1 MSGVARGAALLTK
14 HIGVFILLAVGWA
27 CWQPE
32 VFGWAVG
39 YTPVF
44 LGAAM
49 FGMGLAVRAE
59 DCRAVFT
66 RPRVLLFGVL
76 LQFTVMPLG
85 AWLLTQLLQLPADIA
100 LGVILVGACPG
111 GTASNVITYI
121 ADGDV
126 TLSVGMT
133 IAATLLAPVVTPFWV
148 YTLGGAWVDVS
159 FAALMLSVVK
169 IVLLPVLAG
178 ILVHRFGGTRVRT
191 LQEVFPAISA
201 AAIVFIIAG
210 IIAVNRDKLLEAGLL
225 VLAVVVL
232 HNLLGM
238 GLGLL
243 AANLLRTNSR
253 QATAIAVE
261 VGMQNS
267 GLAVALAT
275 ANFAANPLATLPGA
289 VYSVWH
295 NISGSLFAAWRN
307 PGTNS
312 DSPPATVPETK

>member
-1 MSGVARGAALLTK
+1 MRAVARGVALLTK
-14 HIGVFILLAVGWA
+14 HIGVWILLAVGWA

-32 VFGWAVG
+32 LFAWAVG

-49 FGMGLAVRAE
+49 FGMGLTVRAD

-66 RPRVLLFGVL
+66 QPRTLLCGVL

-85 AWLLTQLLQLPADIA
+85 AWLLTQLLQLPTDIA

-133 IAATLLAPVVTPFWV
+133 IVATLLAPLVTPFWV
-148 YTLGGAWVDVS
+148 YTLGGMWVDVS
-159 FAALMLSVVK
+159 FTALMLSVVK

-178 ILVHRFGGTRVRT
+178 ILVHHFGGARIRA
-191 LQEVFPAISA
+191 LQTIFPGISA

-210 IIAVNRDKLLEAGLL
+210 IIAVNRDKLLAAGLL
-225 VLAVVVL
+225 VLAVVIL

-243 AANLLRTNSR
+243 AANRMRTNAR

-261 VGMQNS
+261 IGMQNS
-267 GLAVALAT
+267 GLAVALAA

-307 PGTNS
+307 PGR
-312 DSPPATVPETK
+312 ETQSTAEMLTEIK